1 MKMGL
6 LFALA
11 ILTVFFM
18 GFWLGLNRQAK
29 DAHLTAYA
37 QTKTADNAHIAAIVK
52 KANVQK
58 AQARSQQA
66 EARTESARETFRALN
81 RIDVEHISPIPERDA
96 MVALISAQD
105 LEIQALK
112 LERSAWREALESREK
127 AYTELQR
134 ELRAKELAFEAR
146 LSAERANK
154 WKWSLVGVNL
164 GALGSLLLKR

>member
-11 ILTVFFM
+11 LLTVFVL

-29 DAHLTAYA
+29 DAHLAAYA
-37 QTKTADNAHIAAIVK
+37 QTQTANNAHVAAIIK

-81 RIDVEHISPIPERDA
+81 HLEVEHIQPLPERDA
-96 MVALISAQD
+96 MLALISAQD
-105 LEIQALK
+105 LELQALK
-112 LERSAWREALESREK
+112 LERSAWREALESREH
-127 AYTELQR
+127 AYAELQR
-134 ELRAKELAFEAR
+134 ELRAKELAFDAR
-146 LSAERANK
+146 LAAERSAR
-154 WKWSLVGVNL
+154 WKWGLFGINIGVIGGL
-164 GALGSLLLKR
+164 YLK

>member
-11 ILTVFFM
+11 LLTVFIL

-29 DAHLTAYA
+29 DAHLAAYA
-37 QTKTADNAHIAAIVK
+37 QTQTANNTHVAAIIK

-81 RIDVEHISPIPERDA
+81 HLEVEHIQPLPERDA
-96 MVALISAQD
+96 MLALISAQD
-105 LEIQALK
+105 LELQALK
-112 LERSAWREALESREK
+112 LERSAWKEALDAREQ
-127 AYTELQR
+127 AYIALQR
-134 ELRAKELAFEAR
+134 ELRAKELAFDAR
-146 LSAERANK
+146 LAAERGAK
-154 WKWSLVGVNL
+154 WKWGLLGINI
-164 GALGSLLLKR
+164 GALGGLCLK